1 MANKIDFSKLERLTP
16 REDSWAKVCAR
27 LDAESANTP
36 AKGKIIDIKSW
47 YSAIPIA
54 ASLVLVSLTA
64 LLPAITDG
72 MEDQPITTET
82 ISINSSDSTETISIS
97 STASSEV
104 LSWYNNLGNS
114 TSDDFET
121 LEETV
126 GFSYLIKE

>member
-1 MANKIDFSKLERLTP
+1 MADKLDFSKFERLAP

-27 LDAESANTP
+27 LDAAAKSTP
-36 AKGKIIDIKSW
+36 IGKIISIKTW

-54 ASLVLVSLTA
+54 ASIALVALTT
-64 LLPAITDG
+64 LLPAINRTDA
-72 MEDQPITTET
+72 TET
-82 ISINSSDSTETISIS
+82 ISINSS
-97 STASSEV
+97 APSEV
-104 LSWYNNLGNS
+104 MSWYSSLGNS

>member
-82 ISINSSDSTETISIS
+82 ISINSSTPD
-97 STASSEV
+97 EV
-104 LSWYNNLGNS
+104 SSWYSSLGNS
-114 TSDDFET
+114 TSDEFET

>member
-64 LLPAITDG
+64 LLPAITDDVEG
-72 MEDQPITTET
+72 QPITTET
-82 ISINSSDSTETISIS
+82 ISINSSTPD
-97 STASSEV
+97 EV
-104 LSWYNNLGNS
+104 SSWYSSLGNS
-114 TSDDFET
+114 TSDEFET

-126 GFSYLIKE
+126 GFGYLIKE

>member
-1 MANKIDFSKLERLTP
+1 MANNIDFSKLERLTP
-16 REDSWAKVCAR
+16 REDSWAKVCTR
-27 LDAESANTP
+27 LDAEASAAP
-36 AKGKIIDIKSW
+36 AAKIINIKSW
-47 YSAIPIA
+47 FSAIPIA
-54 ASLVLVSLTA
+54 ASIALVALTA
-64 LLPAITDG
+64 LLPA
-72 MEDQPITTET
+72 
-82 ISINSSDSTETISIS
+82 INSSDSTETISIS

>member
-72 MEDQPITTET
+72 MEDQPITTEP
-82 ISINSSDSTETISIS
+82 ISINSSAPD
-97 STASSEV
+97 EV
-104 LSWYNNLGNS
+104 TSWYSSLGNS
-114 TSDDFET
+114 TSDEFET

>member
-64 LLPAITDG
+64 LLPAITDDADG
-72 MEDQPITTET
+72 QPITTET
-82 ISINSSDSTETISIS
+82 ISINSSAPD
-97 STASSEV
+97 EV
-104 LSWYNNLGNS
+104 TSWYSSLGNS
-114 TSDDFET
+114 TSDEFET

>member
-36 AKGKIIDIKSW
+36 AKGKILDIKSW

-82 ISINSSDSTETISIS
+82 ISINSSTPD
-97 STASSEV
+97 EV
-104 LSWYNNLGNS
+104 SSWYSSLGNS
-114 TSDDFET
+114 TSDEFET

>member
-16 REDSWAKVCAR
+16 RDDSRAKVCAR
-27 LDAESANTP
+27 LDAESASTP

-64 LLPAITDG
+64 LLPAITDDVEG
-72 MEDQPITTET
+72 QPITTET
-82 ISINSSDSTETISIS
+82 ISINSSAPD
-97 STASSEV
+97 EV
-104 LSWYNNLGNS
+104 SSWYSSLGNS
-114 TSDDFET
+114 TSDEFET

>member
-82 ISINSSDSTETISIS
+82 ISINSSTPD
-97 STASSEV
+97 EV
-104 LSWYNNLGNS
+104 SSWYSSLGNS
-114 TSDDFET
+114 TSDEFET
-121 LEETV
+121 FEETV